1 MFLIDF
7 WVGWWVPTRR
17 GRPPHLTTFFEAH
30 TVFPGS
36 SWEEGVVY
44 DTGHRTAS
52 EEAPGGS
59 TRTLFGRGSS
69 CIPTSIIH
77 HPSRSVAS
85 IVLTAGSSG
94 ASGFFFKCLIRL
106 DDGFFFL
113 APQGGNRKLVR
124 VLFSEFVLGRMGTSA
139 VALCLGRRRQEYCIL
154 GASAR

>member
-52 EEAPGGS
+52 EEAP
-59 TRTLFGRGSS
+59 
-69 CIPTSIIH
+69 PTSIIH